1 MPDKKKWWERP
12 TTKGPLKKIREKI
25 KGKKREK
32 IKDVSFE
39 EVPPNR
45 PEEVPPRRQE
55 DIAIQ
60 GIPNVPGVT
69 KRTDYKGGGKVR
81 DMFNEQYD

>member
-12 TTKGPLKKIREKI
+12 TTKGPLKKLREKI

-39 EVPPNR
+39 EVPPMLEEVPPKNK

-69 KRTDYKGGGKVR
+69 KRTD
-81 DMFNEQYD
+81 D